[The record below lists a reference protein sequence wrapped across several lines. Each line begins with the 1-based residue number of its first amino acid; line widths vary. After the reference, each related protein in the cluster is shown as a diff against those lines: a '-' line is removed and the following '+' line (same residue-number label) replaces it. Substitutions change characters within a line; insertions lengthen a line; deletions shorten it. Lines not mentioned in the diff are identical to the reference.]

1 VIHRPGSALMPQIV
15 MGRELAD
22 EIEEEALH
30 VSKTRPRTR
39 RS

>member
-1 VIHRPGSALMPQIV
+1 MPQIV

-30 VSKTRPRTR
+30 VSKTPLGTR